1 MSKIP
6 VLIKKK
12 PVVTTIT
19 GPHLEYTKL
28 LPKIKSRTIKVG
40 TDCSGIEA
48 PIQALELLQVPYDH
62 LFSSEINPRV
72 RKIAERNY
80 APKKYYTDIT
90 KRNHEEL
97 PKLDL
102 YIAGFPCQPFSTL
115 GKHQGFDD
123 QKGRGTIFFECY
135 NTIIA
140 TDPEM
145 FILENVKGLVSHN
158 NGNTFKTIMLYL
170 SQLNYDIYRSILNT
184 KDFGLPQNRE
194 RIYIVGLKKGKFQP
208 FSFPQ
213 PIPLNV
219 HVTDILEEAPTSSLT
234 DHKKTILHDLVKYGT
249 IDKLSDPWVVNLNSS
264 SYKRSSPMLNIS
276 PCLLASGSI
285 YYVTSEKRNLTPT
298 EFLKLQGFHRF
309 DLCGEY
315 SKIYG
320 IAGNSMSVPVIAF
333 IISNMLMSMF

>member
-1 MSKIP
+1 
-6 VLIKKK
+6 
-12 PVVTTIT
+12 
-19 GPHLEYTKL
+19 
-28 LPKIKSRTIKVG
+28 
-40 TDCSGIEA
+40 
-48 PIQALELLQVPYDH
+48 
-62 LFSSEINPRV
+62 
-72 RKIAERNY
+72 
-80 APKKYYTDIT
+80 
-90 KRNHEEL
+90 
-97 PKLDL
+97 
-102 YIAGFPCQPFSTL
+102 
-115 GKHQGFDD
+115 
-123 QKGRGTIFFECY
+123 
-135 NTIIA
+135 
-140 TDPEM
+140 M